1 MKGIGNLVGIA
12 LLTMS
17 LLPKAALEIWYFH
30 DRESAIFTLFCW
42 GFGTLLLL
50 SAFALSLFFAFASN

>member
-1 MKGIGNLVGIA
+1 MLA
-12 LLTMS
+12 LLS
-17 LLPKAALEIWYFH
+17 LVLLPKAALEAWYFH

-50 SAFALSLFFAFASN
+50 SAFALSLFFAFALN